1 MADAPDRNGV
11 ARLLR
16 HWLGPVTI
24 EEFTRLSGGASKRDM
39 VLRRDRA
46 PMAR

>member
-24 EEFTRLSGGASKRDM
+24 EEFTRLSGGASRQTWSFDAI
-39 VLRRDRA
+39 DRKSVV
-46 PMAR
+46 